1 MLERYSPKDVPA
13 WYKLDAQ
20 EARITMSVHKQA
32 LSDINDRFSEVARGY
47 QEAFKLPHAFVPPS
61 SDREWGFGP
70 VISEREDIV
79 GSDWLIYECDLP
91 SFTQNGETD
100 WDSIY
105 ETAATLQVLLR
116 NLKSFDNAL
125 PASTPQMIEVSLRLG
140 ERGQQYGGMLGTT
153 VRPALVAWLN
163 QNIEKDREPV
173 IAQAMKEAY
182 FKMRLVEGDG
192 RDYLEGN
199 FRVLIR
205 DPKWINLDCP
215 GDSCGL
221 DPENYDNTDIAYG
234 YKLRPHN
241 TDTPLQQ
248 LTLLSG
254 LAKLD
259 KLAHDDYTP

>member
-1 MLERYSPKDVPA
+1 MLERYPSKDVPA
-13 WYKLDAQ
+13 WYKLNSQ
-20 EARITMSVHKQA
+20 EAKITMSVHKQA
-32 LSDINDRFSEVARGY
+32 LSDINERFPEVARGY
-47 QEAFKLPHAFVPPS
+47 QEALKLPHAFVPPS
-61 SDREWGFGP
+61 SDREWGFGS
-70 VISEREDIV
+70 VISEREDKV
-79 GSDWLIYECDLP
+79 DSDWLIYECDLP

-116 NLKSFDNAL
+116 NLKSFDNTL

-140 ERGQQYGGMLGTT
+140 GRGQTYGGYLGAR
-153 VRPALVAWLN
+153 VKPALAAWLN

-173 IAQAMKEAY
+173 IAQAMMESY
-182 FKMRLVEGDG
+182 FRMCHTIGERRE
-192 RDYLEGN
+192 YLERN

-221 DPENYDNTDIAYG
+221 DPKDYYNKDIAYG
-234 YKLRPHN
+234 YELRPHN

-259 KLAHDDYTP
+259 KLAHDTYAL